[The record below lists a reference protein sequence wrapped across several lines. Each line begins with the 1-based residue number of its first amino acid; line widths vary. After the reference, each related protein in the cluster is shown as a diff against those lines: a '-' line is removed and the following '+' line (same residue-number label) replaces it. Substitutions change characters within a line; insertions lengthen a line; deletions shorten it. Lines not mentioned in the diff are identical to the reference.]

1 MTKSIDIIGNIA
13 AVLGII
19 ICLVSGISRLMGNLH
34 TLGLSSVTLFT
45 LGIGLMVF
53 ACLVKLHALSTK

>member
-19 ICLVSGISRLMGNLH
+19 ICFVSGISRLMGNMY
-34 TLGLSSVTLFT
+34 TLGFSSVTLFT

-53 ACLVKLHALSTK
+53 ACLAKLHTLSTK